1 MHRARVTEGGLEL
14 LEEVRDVAKAPTV
27 TVWIA
32 QPGGR
37 SDEAVEKL
45 TELGVARIGGLVT
58 DLLKGSLTQT
68 RMERWRRC
76 AEAAAKQ
83 SKQVQVPEIMRI
95 AKFAEVL
102 SPEAIVLNQDGASG
116 GLADRVVGRRAAT
129 LRSARSQVS
138 RRPSCGWAGN
148 AAGRRRHVRP
158 VVLRTETA
166 AIVAAALTLPG
177 DAFAGVD
184 VVRGRV
190 PRLQGQRWPTPRP
203 SVSGWPPTAMPRPAP
218 PVPLRPSSPPAV

>member
-1 MHRARVTEGGLEL
+1 M
-14 LEEVRDVAKAPTV
+14 AKAPTV

-37 SDEAVEKL
+37 SQRGGEEKR

-58 DLLKGSLTQT
+58 DLLKGSFTQT
-68 RMERWRRC
+68 RVERWKRV

-83 SKQVQVPEIMRI
+83 LKQVQVPEIMGI

-116 GLADRVVGRRAAT
+116 GLADRVVGR
-129 LRSARSQVS
+129 
-138 RRPSCGWAGN
+138 CAGN
-148 AAGRRRHVRP
+148 ASSSAPSPAFRTLGFQLAGERGVAVATFGP

-166 AIVAAALTLPG
+166 AIVAAALTLREMG
-177 DAFAGVD
+177 FLG
-184 VVRGRV
+184 
-190 PRLQGQRWPTPRP
+190 
-203 SVSGWPPTAMPRPAP
+203 
-218 PVPLRPSSPPAV
+218 